1 MRFIGL
7 LGLLV
12 LVACGD
18 DGMQQP
24 LPDAAPLPLGWS
36 DGAPVAH
43 GAIQE
48 TAAVGVK
55 GKIYVMGGFDS
66 DEGIVAL
73 VQVFDTQTAS
83 WTTDGPA
90 LPRALHHVS
99 AATDG
104 ESIYVTGALMGLNF
118 TAVGD
123 TYIFDSTSWK
133 TVAAMPVGRE
143 RGAAVSGVIGG
154 KVYVA
159 GGFRAGTASSL
170 VDVYDPIANTWAPLA
185 DLPIARDHACGGVMD
200 GKLVVAGGRDGSVT
214 GPAPDVWEYDPGTN
228 AWTALAPMPT
238 GRGGMACGVIDGALY
253 TTGGEGNPNTQ
264 SGVFANVEA
273 FDGTSWTQL
282 APMPHP
288 KHGVGGAVW
297 DGALYL
303 CGGANVMAFG
313 AVPTTDVF
321 RP

>member
-1 MRFIGL
+1 MRLIAL
-7 LGLLV
+7 LGLLI
-12 LVACGD
+12 ACGD

-24 LPDAAPLPLGWS
+24 LPDAAPLPQGWS
-36 DGAPVAH
+36 DGPAVAH

-48 TAAVGVK
+48 TAAVGLN

-83 WTTDGPA
+83 WASDAAP

-104 ESIYVTGALMGLNF
+104 ERIYVTGALMGLNF
-118 TAVGD
+118 AAVGD
-123 TYIFDSTSWK
+123 NYIFDGSTWK
-133 TVAAMPVGRE
+133 TVATMPSGPE

-159 GGFRAGTASSL
+159 GGFRAGTASAM
-170 VDVYDPIANTWAPLA
+170 VDVYDPIADTWTPLA
-185 DLPIARDHACGGVMD
+185 NLPAARDHACGGVMN
-200 GKLVVAGGRDGSVT
+200 GKLVVAGGRLGSVNS
-214 GPAPDVWEYDPGTN
+214 PAPDVWSYDPASS
-228 AWTALAPMPT
+228 AWTALASMPT
-238 GRGGMACGVIDGALY
+238 GRGGMACGVIDDVLY
-253 TTGGEGNPNTQ
+253 TTGGEGNPKAQ
-264 SGVFANVEA
+264 SGVFDNVES
-273 FDGTSWTQL
+273 FDGTAWTQL
-282 APMPHP
+282 AAMPHP

-297 DGALYL
+297 AGALYL

-313 AVPTTDVF
+313 AVATTDIF